1 LFRAAGQASNAGG
14 MICHTKFMVRK
25 IAITLDENTVAQI
38 DRWVQEGKYA
48 NRSRALQRAV
58 DSMLEREKRSRLA
71 RELAKL
77 DPAEEK
83 ELAEERMG
91 DEPWPPY

>member
-1 LFRAAGQASNAGG
+1 V
-14 MICHTKFMVRK
+14 VRK
-25 IAITLDENTVAQI
+25 IAITLEESTVAEI
-38 DRWVQEGKYA
+38 DRWVREGRYA

-58 DSMLEREKRSRLA
+58 DALSAREKRTRLA

-77 DPAEEK
+77 DPAEET
-83 ELAEERMG
+83 ELAEERLG

>member
-1 LFRAAGQASNAGG
+1 
-14 MICHTKFMVRK
+14 MVRK
-25 IAITLDENTVAQI
+25 IAVTLDEGTVAQI
-38 DRWVQEGKYA
+38 DRWVQEGRYT

-58 DSMLEREKRSRLA
+58 DAMLDREKRTRLA

-77 DPAEEK
+77 DPKEER
-83 ELAEERMG
+83 ELAEERLG

>member
-1 LFRAAGQASNAGG
+1 
-14 MICHTKFMVRK
+14 MVRK
-25 IAITLDENTVAQI
+25 IAVTLNEATVAQL
-38 DRWVQEGKYA
+38 DRWVQEGRYA

-58 DSMLEREKRSRLA
+58 DAMFDREKRTRLA

-77 DPAEEK
+77 DPKEEK
-83 ELAEERMG
+83 ALAEERLG

>member
-1 LFRAAGQASNAGG
+1 
-14 MICHTKFMVRK
+14 MVRK
-25 IAITLDENTVAQI
+25 IAITLDEGTVAQI
-38 DRWVQEGKYA
+38 DRWVREGKYA

-58 DSMLEREKRSRLA
+58 DAMLEREKRARLA

-77 DPAEEK
+77 DPEEEK
-83 ELAEERMG
+83 ELAEERLG

>member
-1 LFRAAGQASNAGG
+1 
-14 MICHTKFMVRK
+14 MVRK
-25 IAITLDENTVAQI
+25 IAITLEESTVAQL
-38 DRWVQEGKYA
+38 DRWVIEGKYT

-58 DSMLEREKRSRLA
+58 DALLEREKRTRLA

-77 DPAEEK
+77 DPEE
-83 ELAEERMG
+83 ETALAEKHFG

>member
-1 LFRAAGQASNAGG
+1 
-14 MICHTKFMVRK
+14 MVRK
-25 IAITLDENTVAQI
+25 IAITLDEATVAQI
-38 DRWVQEGKYA
+38 DRWVHEGKYP

-58 DSMLEREKRSRLA
+58 DAMLEREKRARLA

-77 DPAEEK
+77 DPQEERR
-83 ELAEERMG
+83 LAEERYG